1 MCGESQQR
9 MMVGMSVI
17 DEILVEMASIKS
29 ASTLEKL
36 KNRQVMVAFKDSL
49 DGLQKIV
56 IQSWNLL

>member
-1 MCGESQQR
+1 

>member
-1 MCGESQQR
+1 

-36 KNRQVMVAFKDSL
+36 KNRQVMVAFKDSP